1 MLTAVIVLA
10 VIALIAA
17 VVLFVVSKKFAVE
30 EDPRIGRVQEVLP
43 GANCGGCGFAGC
55 SGLAT
60 ALVAGADKGSI
71 EGLGCPVGGP
81 DRKSVV

>member
-43 GANCGGCGFAGC
+43 GANCGG
-55 SGLAT
+55 
-60 ALVAGADKGSI
+60 
-71 EGLGCPVGGP
+71 
-81 DRKSVV
+81 